1 MRLAAR
7 PGAGRLPA
15 YQWDFYMSSLWLEQA
30 RGSEPPCPVLQE
42 SLQVDVCIVGGGY
55 TGLWTALH
63 LKEQSPGLTIAIIEA
78 RECGSGASGR
88 NGGFVLSWAAKFETL
103 LKVCGPEE
111 ALRLLRESE
120 RIATDVAAFLE
131 QHQIDAQLRQDGWL
145 WTASNKAQVG
155 SWKSCIDAL
164 ARHGQA
170 PFAELSPDEVRRMS
184 GSRQQLAGVFAPAAA
199 TVHPGLYV
207 RGLRRIALAKGIRVF
222 EQTPLQS
229 LQTRPSLCVRTPQGE
244 VRPRKLV
251 LAMNAWSSRFREL
264 NKGIVV
270 VGSDLV
276 ATAPCP
282 EALARI
288 GLVNG
293 VAISD
298 SRLFTNYY
306 RNTQAGEMV
315 FGRGGGDF
323 AFGGK
328 IGGLY
333 EGPSR
338 HAREVADLLY
348 RFYPELRASG
358 IVRSWSGP
366 IDRSMD
372 GLPCF
377 GHLGKHPD
385 IVYGYGYSGNGVG
398 PTYLGGKFL
407 ASMVLERNDSWRNSP
422 MAQGLRGRFPIEPFR
437 YVGSR
442 VVKSALVRKEAA
454 EDRGQP
460 ASRLDIALAGLAPG
474 GLVPVS
480 RNAESRR

>member
-1 MRLAAR
+1 MAGNPPKRGRVAR
-7 PGAGRLPA
+7 A
-15 YQWDFYMSSLWLEQA
+15 YYRNVFMSSLWLEQA
-30 RGSEPPCPVLQE
+30 RGSEPACPALQE

-55 TGLWTALH
+55 TGLWTALQ
-63 LKEQSPGLTIAIIEA
+63 LKEQSPGLAVAVIEA

-103 LKVCGPEE
+103 LKVCGPDE
-111 ALRLLRESE
+111 ALRLLVESE
-120 RIATDVAAFLE
+120 RIATDVDAYLRR
-131 QHQIDAQLRQDGWL
+131 HDVDAQLRQNGWL
-145 WTASNKAQVG
+145 WTASNDAQIG
-155 SWKSCIDAL
+155 SWHACIDLL
-164 ARHGQA
+164 AQHGQA
-170 PFAELSPDEVRRMS
+170 PFVKLSSDEVRRLS

-199 TVHPGLYV
+199 TVHPGRYV
-207 RGLRRIALAKGIRVF
+207 RGLRRIALAKGVRIF
-222 EQTPLQS
+222 EYTPLQS
-229 LQTRPSLCVRTPQGE
+229 LQTRPALRVRTPQGE

-264 NKGIVV
+264 SKGIVV

-282 EALARI
+282 DVLERI
-288 GLVNG
+288 GLATG
-293 VAISD
+293 LAISD

-306 RNTQAGEMV
+306 RNTVAGEMV

-328 IGGLY
+328 VGSLY

-338 HAREVADLLY
+338 YARAVSGLLH
-348 RFYPELRASG
+348 RFYPELAG
-358 IVRSWSGP
+358 TNIVRSWSGP

-377 GHLGKHPD
+377 GHLNGHPD

-407 ASMVLERNDSWRNSP
+407 ASMVLERDDPWRHSA
-422 MAQGLRGRFPIEPFR
+422 MAQGLRGRFPPEPFR

-454 EDRGQP
+454 EDHGRVP
-460 ASRLDIALAGLAPG
+460 SRLDIALAGLAPG

-480 RNAESRR
+480 RKTGTQR